1 MTIDPET
8 EFKSELEVFC
18 NEVEEAIQSFY
29 AEQTIHNLAR
39 RKSNVYHALNRN
51 AAFWKL
57 TSRAL
62 QANALIVLG
71 RIFDKDS
78 RTHSIRRLLN
88 LAANHP
94 EIFSTAALEKRK
106 RAQAGQWTD
115 ELMRTAYVPTM
126 RDFARLQAYSDKQSV
141 IYSGQYKMLRD
152 KFFAHKERR
161 DMTGAFASADIRP
174 LERLLI
180 FLSRLQDALWHL
192 FWNGI
197 KPVLR
202 PARYS
207 GRSILKVPEGSRR
220 SGPTQEW
227 ITTETEKFLKYV
239 SASYERDIEE
249 RRKSDPRFL
258 GLTPA
263 QFRGE
268 RNARSRAKTA

>member
-1 MTIDPET
+1 MPIDPEN
-8 EFKSELEVFC
+8 EFQHELEVFG
-18 NEVEEAIQSFY
+18 NEVEEAIQCFY
-29 AEQTIHNLAR
+29 AEQTVRNTAHANANI
-39 RKSNVYHALNRN
+39 YHALNRN
-51 AAFWKL
+51 AAFWKI

-78 RTHSIRRLLN
+78 RTHGIRRLLN

-94 EIFSTAALEKRK
+94 EIFSKAAFEKRK
-106 RAQAGQWTD
+106 RPQAGQWTD
-115 ELMRTAYVPTM
+115 ELMRTAYVPTK
-126 RDFARLQAYSDKQSV
+126 RDFARLQSYADTQRA
-141 IYSGQYKMLRD
+141 IYNTQYKALRD

-161 DMTGAFASADIRP
+161 DMAEAFASADIRP

-180 FLSRLQDALWHL
+180 FFKQLQDALWHL

-207 GRSILKVPEGSRR
+207 GKSILKVPEGSRR

-227 ITTETEKFLKYV
+227 ITTETEKLLKYI
-239 SASYERDIEE
+239 SACYEQDRE
-249 RRKSDPRFL
+249 RR
-258 GLTPA
+258 
-263 QFRGE
+263 
-268 RNARSRAKTA
+268 AKGGQL

>member
-1 MTIDPET
+1 MAIDPEN
-8 EFKSELEVFC
+8 EFKSELQVFS
-18 NEVEEAIQSFY
+18 NEVDEAIQCFY

-39 RKSNVYHALNRN
+39 ENSSVYHALNRN
-51 AAFWKL
+51 AAFWKI

-62 QANALIVLG
+62 QANAVIVLG
-71 RIFDKDS
+71 RIFDKNS
-78 RTHSIRRLLN
+78 QAHGIHRLLD
-88 LAANHP
+88 LAAKHP
-94 EIFSTAALEKRK
+94 DIFSKAALERRK
-106 RAQAGQWTD
+106 RPQVGQWID
-115 ELMRTAYVPTM
+115 DFMRGVYVPSK
-126 RDFARLQAYSDKQSV
+126 RDFSRFQGYADKQRS
-141 IYSGQYKMLRD
+141 IYNGQYKVLRD

-161 DMTGAFASADIRP
+161 DMTGAFTGADIRP

-180 FLSRLQDALWHL
+180 FLSQLQDALWHL

-207 GRSILKVPEGSRR
+207 ARSILKLPEGSRR

-239 SASYERDIEE
+239 GACYDAEIEE

-258 GLTPA
+258 RPTSA
-263 QFRGE
+263 QFKSKKMAAVFG
-268 RNARSRAKTA
+268 